1 VSKASSQL
9 PFSLALFTGSFHRVL
24 DPVRIVDMLELGK
37 SLGAH
42 RTVGNRIRV
51 SFHVN
56 DNTILDRHQDTAAA
70 VAAFA
75 GGLYDFLFAHSV

>member
-1 VSKASSQL
+1 
-9 PFSLALFTGSFHRVL
+9 
-24 DPVRIVDMLELGK
+24 MLELGK

-56 DNTILDRHQDTAAA
+56 DNTILDRHQNTAAA